1 MKTAVMR
8 TAAMAL
14 AALVAMAGPASADPS
29 APRSNRSPAPRPHRR
44 QTRST
49 RPAPRSARRRHRGC
63 AAGRRRQGG
72 LHPADHR
79 HVPRRL
85 DHDGRGKDEVQRA
98 IAPLTTAIS
107 TREYQVS
114 GTFTGS
120 LKGPGGGPAKGVLEV
135 GYQIGCGIEMTT
147 GNGVLL
153 SGNAGGAAGLG
164 VGITPGLTLGD
175 FYLPQIGGS
184 VGGGVAVSLKPGLV
198 NIVPITKKNFVGT
211 GAVGVDRQLPDQDR
225 RVRRAVLHPLLRHAG
240 QVHRRRRRHP
250 VLVRHHQNRLAGGGR
265 TAPRATGA
273 SPGCHR
279 RPRVLRSAASDRRET
294 LRVESHGHPWVQAGG
309 LHDPGRSAAILH
321 WPNSGVWPPVQYGS
335 VMSGLADAPG
345 AVSTAVATSKPA
357 AMRLFIGP
365 GYSGILGSIR

>member
-8 TAAMAL
+8 TAAVAL

-29 APRSNRSPAPRPHRR
+29 GPEIQPVAGAEAAP
-44 QTRST
+44 
-49 RPAPRSARRRHRGC
+49 
-63 AAGRRRQGG
+63 
-72 LHPADHR
+72 PADP
-79 HVPRRL
+79 VDPAGPEIQPVAATEGAPPA
-85 DHDGRGKDEVQRA
+85 DDGKVASTPPITDTSPDGWIMTVGGKDEVQRA
-98 IAPLTTAIS
+98 IAPLTTANS

-198 NIVPITKKNFVGT
+198 NIVPIIKKNFVGK
-211 GAVGVDRQLPDQDR
+211 A
-225 RVRRAVLHPLLRHAG
+225 
-240 QVHRRRRRHP
+240 
-250 VLVRHHQNRLAGGGR
+250 
-265 TAPRATGA
+265 
-273 SPGCHR
+273 
-279 RPRVLRSAASDRRET
+279 
-294 LRVESHGHPWVQAGG
+294 PWVSIDNFRIKIDGCVGQSFI
-309 LHDPGRSAAILH
+309 RSYAT
-321 WPNSGVWPPVQYGS
+321 
-335 VMSGLADAPG
+335 LAK
-345 AVSTAVATSKPA
+345 STDD
-357 AMRLFIGP
+357 GD
-365 GYSGILGSIR
+365 GILSWYGITKTV